1 MTMAAA
7 CFPDAQVRVQ
17 EELDMVVGMDRRKL
31 ARPPFAPVSF
41 HSPLTSVPDWNDWN
55 ALPQLHAF
63 ISEALRWR
71 PVTPLGKQF
80 ESVRQFHG

>member
-17 EELDMVVGMDRRKL
+17 EELDMVVGMDKRKL
-31 ARPPFAPVSF
+31 THPPFGPVSF
-41 HSPLTSVPDWNDWN
+41 HPPLTSVPSWNDWN

-63 ISEALRWR
+63 ISEAFRWR
-71 PVTPLGKQF
+71 PVTPIGKRF
-80 ESVRQFHG
+80 ESVREFHG